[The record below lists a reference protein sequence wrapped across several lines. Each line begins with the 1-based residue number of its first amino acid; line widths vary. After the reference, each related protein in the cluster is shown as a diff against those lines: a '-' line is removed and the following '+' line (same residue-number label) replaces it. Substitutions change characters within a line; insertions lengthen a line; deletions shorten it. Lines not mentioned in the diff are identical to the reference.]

1 MWKLW
6 KLFKRI
12 RCQCTNCER
21 VWYILSRRIPGFE
34 RFFDIRK
41 GRRFVWECH
50 DCHEGVVVPGFY
62 VNIHGEE
69 VKIDLKTLDSDV
81 EVIRF

>member
-1 MWKLW
+1 MWKLF
-6 KLFKRI
+6 KFKRI

-21 VWYILSRRIPGFE
+21 VWYIPRRRLLRFE

-50 DCHEGVVVPGFY
+50 TCHEGVVVPDCY

-69 VKIDLKTLDSDV
+69 VKIDLKTIDSDV

>member
-1 MWKLW
+1 MW

-21 VWYILSRRIPGFE
+21 VWYIPRRRILRFE

-50 DCHEGVVVPGFY
+50 ACHEGLVVPGFY

-81 EVIRF
+81 GIIRF